1 MPGTNNMNI
10 RGIKNELLMLL
21 LELGRGSHPNEFV
34 ALLREKNGIIEELNM
49 VPGTITGVH
58 TATRTGCCGR
68 QMRMCISFPGPGGFT
83 LSSVTL
89 IALVTGSVSVRTG
102 SLASSRCLHEHPQGC
117 CHRHV

>member
-1 MPGTNNMNI
+1 
-10 RGIKNELLMLL
+10 
-21 LELGRGSHPNEFV
+21 V

-49 VPGTITGVH
+49 VPGTITGENSASVFFDMMPLDTH
-58 TATRTGCCGR
+58 LAGVPTATRTGCYDR

-83 LSSVTL
+83 LSSVTR

-102 SLASSRCLHEHPQGC
+102 SHASSRCLHEHPQGC